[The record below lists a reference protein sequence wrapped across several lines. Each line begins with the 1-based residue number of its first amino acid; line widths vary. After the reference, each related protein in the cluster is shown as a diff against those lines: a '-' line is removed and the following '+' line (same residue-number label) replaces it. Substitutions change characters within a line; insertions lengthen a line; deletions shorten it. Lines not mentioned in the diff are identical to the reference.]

1 MSHIQSI
8 YLWSMLCVN
17 ISVGNEFDFASS
29 RTNQLV
35 IGLIVRHFFKFLDPQ
50 RPKII
55 IGFAVNHCQRFTLS
69 KNSADHALIAVKSVT
84 KHPCVDY
91 IDFQIKASN

>member
-1 MSHIQSI
+1 MSHILSI
-8 YLWSMLCVN
+8 YLWSMLCVS
-17 ISVGNEFDFASS
+17 ISAGNQIDFASI

-35 IGLIVRHFFKFLDPQ
+35 IGLIVLHFVNRQ
-50 RPKII
+50 RPKIMT
-55 IGFAVNHCQRFTLS
+55 GFTVSHCRRFTLS

-84 KHPCVDY
+84 KHPCVDC